1 MHSLR
6 LRTLALFAAMLV
18 GAAIAPRS
26 LYAQQRVAADIT
38 DASLKTTPS
47 AVVLPS
53 VTTVAV
59 AAPAPAQPAAGPRNA
74 QSALASPSKSA
85 PFVVGESQNSDDN
98 VGAGS
103 NLALMGV
110 GAAGVV
116 VGLLVGGD
124 GGTIIALTSGVIGLV
139 GLYRYLR

>member
-6 LRTLALFAAMLV
+6 LRTLALFAALLV

-26 LYAQQRVAADIT
+26 LHAQQGVAADVT
-38 DASLKTTPS
+38 DAAPKTPS
-47 AVVLPS
+47 VVVLPS

-59 AAPAPAQPAAGPRNA
+59 VPTASAPPVAGPRNL
-74 QSALASPSKSA
+74 QSALASPASSV
-85 PFVVGESQNSDDN
+85 PFIVGESPSNDAH

-116 VGLLVGGD
+116 IGLLVGGD
-124 GGTIIALTSGVIGLV
+124 GGTIISLTSGVIGLV

>member
-6 LRTLALFAAMLV
+6 VRTLALFASMLV

-26 LYAQQRVAADIT
+26 LYAQQRVAAVVT
-38 DASLKTTPS
+38 DSSPTTPS
-47 AVVLPS
+47 VVVLPS

-59 AAPAPAQPAAGPRNA
+59 VPPIPSQPVAGPRNM
-74 QSALASPSKSA
+74 QSALASPSPSA
-85 PFVVGESQNSDDN
+85 SFMVGESQNNDAH
-98 VGAGS
+98 VGAGT

-110 GAAGVV
+110 GAAGVL

-124 GGTIIALTSGVIGLV
+124 GGTIISLTSGVIGLV

>member
-1 MHSLR
+1 MHLLR

-26 LYAQQRVAADIT
+26 LYAQQRVAADVT
-38 DASLKTTPS
+38 DSSPTTPS
-47 AVVLPS
+47 VVVLDR

-59 AAPAPAQPAAGPRNA
+59 VPRIPSQPVAGPRNVP
-74 QSALASPSKSA
+74 SVLALPSPSA
-85 PFVVGESQNSDDN
+85 PFIVGESQNNDAH

-124 GGTIIALTSGVIGLV
+124 GGTIISLTSGVIGLV